1 MDTYHILN
9 FHEIFAENAFCLSKR
24 LGIELVKDFKPE
36 KDHTYIIFGAHNQA
50 ATLHS
55 IQVDGSVGSL
65 LAWVSCESMYE
76 YKSESLKVLCCL
88 LDWFPS
94 GCHEAA

>member
-55 IQVDGSVGSL
+55 IQISNP
-65 LAWVSCESMYE
+65 YFK
-76 YKSESLKVLCCL
+76 YIIIN
-88 LDWFPS
+88 
-94 GCHEAA
+94 